1 MMRRLAAQRFE
12 GKLTADECQEVV
24 DFVSEF
30 SATRELSLRLLE
42 PSMCSGAAVFP
53 LFVECS
59 LSPHGTLDYLLSD
72 EAMETGICAVSET
85 GSVGELS
92 IDNCG
97 DRPVLFLEGEE
108 VRGGKRLHPDGGG
121 NARSCVRSHRVLSRR
136 NHERD
141 GND

>member
-24 DFVSEF
+24 D
-30 SATRELSLRLLE
+30 LRFGVLRHEGVVL
-42 PSMCSGAAVFP
+42 AAPGTEHVQRRGGVPVVRRVFP
-53 LFVECS
+53 FPSRHPGLPAVRRGDGRRED
-59 LSPHGTLDYLLSD
+59 TR
-72 EAMETGICAVSET
+72 AVSET

-108 VRGGKRLHPDGGG
+108 VRGGKRLTP
-121 NARSCVRSHRVLSRR
+121 
-136 NHERD
+136 
-141 GND
+141 